1 MFLKIAAIE
10 YFKVLLSN
18 KSVTALRLLIVR
30 YFLLASI
37 ASIAPIDTVLQKQIK
52 FKQVTF

>member
-30 YFLLASI
+30 CFLL